1 MNQKTNGGNL
11 FFAFILVVGLI
22 AITRFTSLK
31 PHWGSLEM
39 GATSTI
45 TVSGLAKKEQNNQIA
60 NFTAGMDSIETS
72 KEEALNKVNEAMNQL
87 IAKVKDF
94 GIKEEDIQ
102 TQTASVYQETE
113 YVDSNTSGVTNM
125 MYPERGD
132 AQKGDW
138 RANNSVSIKLR
149 EVDRAEALLA
159 ILNESG
165 ANYVYG
171 PDFSI
176 EDVDSASDELLADA
190 VNNAREKAEKIATA
204 NNQKVGKIIALTE
217 GGVSPIYSA
226 YKLMAPMT
234 GAGNETAIDANLEPG
249 SSTTSKTVTVT
260 FELN

>member
-1 MNQKTNGGNL
+1 MNQKPNGGNL

-22 AITRFTSLK
+22 AITRFTNLK

-39 GATSTI
+39 GSTSTI
-45 TVSGLAKKEQNNQIA
+45 TVSGLAKKKQSNQIA
-60 NFTAGMDSIETS
+60 SFTAGMDSIETS

-102 TQTASVYQETE
+102 TQTASVYQETD
-113 YVDSNTSGVTNM
+113 YVDSNM
-125 MYPERGD
+125 MYPQRGD

-149 EVDRAEALLA
+149 EVDKAEDLLA

-176 EDVDSASDELLADA
+176 EDADLASDELLTEA
-190 VNNAREKAEKIATA
+190 VTNAREKAEKVAAA
-204 NNQKVGKIIALTE
+204 NNQKVGKIISLTE
-217 GGVSPIYSA
+217 GGTSPVYSA
-226 YKLMAPMT
+226 YKLMAPM
-234 GAGNETAIDANLEPG
+234 AGGGSESAIDANLEPG

>member
-1 MNQKTNGGNL
+1 MNQKPNGGNL
-11 FFAFILVVGLI
+11 FFAFILVIGLI
-22 AITRFTSLK
+22 AITRFTNFK

-113 YVDSNTSGVTNM
+113 YVDSNTSGVTSM
-125 MYPERGD
+125 IYPERGD

-176 EDVDSASDELLADA
+176 ENADLASDELLVDA
-190 VNNAREKAEKIATA
+190 VINAREKAEKIATA

-226 YKLMAPMT
+226 YKLMAPM
-234 GAGNETAIDANLEPG
+234 AGGGDEVAIDANLEPG